1 MKYNYSHGNLK
12 ISAVP
17 FHAAFVSVV
26 LNWEPDSSNS
36 ATAGRVIH
44 LLHTFAETLLLV
56 YCKCLPWL
64 SCPLNK
70 SEPRP
75 DIRARGLGHSH
86 AARTSRHQHSHGT
99 FLQKTTIK
107 ISEQRK
113 GERAGWSRHICYV
126 CPKNIDCCWPY
137 MLRLS
142 QKHRL
147 LLTPRVTSVPKT
159 STAADPTGLSTST
172 VSVSCVSGSTSSW
185 RTAERF
191 KPARQITSSIPTG
204 LHEIRE

>member
-17 FHAAFVSVV
+17 FVSVV

-64 SCPLNK
+64 SCPRNK

-86 AARTSRHQHSHGT
+86 AARTSRHQHSHRT
-99 FLQKTTIK
+99 FLQKTTTK

-137 MLRLS
+137 MLCLS
-142 QKHRL
+142 QKHRM
-147 LLTPRVTSVPKT
+147 LLTPHDTSVPKNI
-159 STAADPTGLSTST
+159 DCCWPYRPLHPTTST
-172 VSVSCVSGSTSSW
+172 VSVSCVSASKSSW

-191 KPARQITSSIPTG
+191 KPARQITSSKPTTG